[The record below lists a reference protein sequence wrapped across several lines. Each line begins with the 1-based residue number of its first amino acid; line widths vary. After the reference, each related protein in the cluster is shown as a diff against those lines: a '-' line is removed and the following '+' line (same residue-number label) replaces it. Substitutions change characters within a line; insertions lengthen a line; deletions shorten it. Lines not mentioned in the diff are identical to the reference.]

1 MGKWKRGQK
10 REEQYLVT
18 EGHLLRLMTS
28 VPNRMAMIKYHGGH
42 LWEVATFMPW

>member
-1 MGKWKRGQK
+1 VEEG
-10 REEQYLVT
+10 RETSGAKQYLVT